1 MQSSVGCAG
10 ASMSHHGNEVEQV
23 HARLVGFGVG
33 KLQQRSDAESSSIA
47 GIPSLKDHRG
57 GKVHTQPT

>member
-1 MQSSVGCAG
+1 
-10 ASMSHHGNEVEQV
+10 MSHHGNEVEQV

-47 GIPSLKDHRG
+47 GIASLKDNGG